1 MLISQVELWSISSRV
16 YDVFGADIERSVA
29 SHMSTE
35 LDRLQSMYERW
46 YQKWQ
51 SALSLKGDVNN
62 FSLWIFDLYFH
73 SAKLFLFSHAFR
85 GPLQDGINISSEFT
99 TYALGSAL
107 STIRCLVEAKEPSSW
122 LRALPAHFGI
132 MAAFASVSL
141 IRTTFQQQ
149 TNYSLET
156 AEILRNLQRL
166 VEVLETSFS
175 AEDHPP
181 HVWASIARSLKAAME
196 TQQHAAPEEG
206 HHINESPCYTSL
218 NFDLFMNDTLDLDL
232 FGSASDWILP
242 AEATGL

>member
-16 YDVFGADIERSVA
+16 FDVFGADIERSVA

-46 YQKWQ
+46 YQKWL
-51 SALSLKGDVNN
+51 SALSLKGDTDD
-62 FSLWIFDLYFH
+62 FSLWTFDLYFH

-85 GPLQDGINISSEFT
+85 GPLHDGTNISSEFT

-107 STIRCLVEAKEPSSW
+107 SIIRCIVEAKEPSSW
-122 LRALPAHFGI
+122 LRTLPAHFGI

-149 TNYSLET
+149 ANCSLET

-175 AEDHPP
+175 ADDHPP
-181 HVWASIARSLKAAME
+181 QVWGSIARSLKAAME
-196 TQQHAAPEEG
+196 TQQHVTPEEG
-206 HHINESPCYTSL
+206 NQINESPCYTSL
-218 NFDLFMNDTLDLDL
+218 NFDLFMNDALDLDL
-232 FGSASDWILP
+232 LGSTGDWILP
-242 AEATGL
+242 TDTTGL